1 METKVRVT
9 QSMWFNLWYFRC
21 FVSVSVTY
29 RGIGF
34 RCWLWFLS
42 FSSCGGDGRVTC
54 GISTIPRVSRSLL
67 SKGPSLSLE
76 SLEDVLSCSDSAT
89 FCHVL
94 STCQCFHTH
103 PFHEDLRSNVYTS
116 LRILPRFLS
125 LWLLFRRAL
134 CQRRPR
140 RRVGC
145 SGQAVPCL
153 VLRRFQQAVLVY
165 MRSCWC
171 MLINGHP
178 CWC

>member
-1 METKVRVT
+1 MSFTVVRNIQVFGFCVGDI
-9 QSMWFNLWYFRC
+9 QRC
-21 FVSVSVTY
+21 RFHQISIVVY
-29 RGIGF
+29 DF
-34 RCWLWFLS
+34 FHC
-42 FSSCGGDGRVTC
+42 SSCGGDGRVTC

-76 SLEDVLSCSDSAT
+76 SLEDMLSCSDSAT

-103 PFHEDLRSNVYTS
+103 PFHEDLRSNGYTS

-165 MRSCWC
+165 MRSC
-171 MLINGHP
+171 
-178 CWC
+178 

>member
-1 METKVRVT
+1 MIFQV
-9 QSMWFNLWYFRC
+9 FC
-21 FVSVSVTY
+21 FCVGDIQRY
-29 RGIGF
+29 RFPLLALISF
-34 RCWLWFLS
+34 IFFL
-42 FSSCGGDGRVTC
+42 FGGDGRVTC

-67 SKGPSLSLE
+67 SKGPSLGLE
-76 SLEDVLSCSDSAT
+76 SLEDMLSCSDSAT

-103 PFHEDLRSNVYTS
+103 PFHEDLRSNGYTS

-145 SGQAVPCL
+145 NGQAVPCL

-165 MRSCWC
+165 MRSC
-171 MLINGHP
+171 
-178 CWC
+178 